1 MESGR
6 GGTTDAAFAIAANR
20 SRAAKRG
27 RSGVFGE
34 IIANRYLYALAVPGL
49 VFLAIFAYIPMSG
62 HLIAFKDYS
71 VLKGILG
78 SPWSGFENFE
88 FFFAGPDWGR
98 VTLNTIY
105 LNSLFIVFG
114 LGFAVIIALALNEVR
129 FAVPKR
135 VSQSIIFLPYFISW
149 MAVSMMV
156 YALLNTTDG
165 FVNRLIEAMGV
176 DRITWYSEPG
186 YWRFILAT
194 VYVWK
199 QAGYFSIIFLAAI
212 TSISPEYYEV
222 AMMDG
227 ANRLQQIVH
236 ITLPLITPTVIIL
249 ALLAVG
255 RIFYG
260 DFGMIYGIIGD
271 NGALLPTTDV
281 IDTYSYRALRRL
293 GNFGMASSV
302 VLYQSVMGMVTI
314 IIFNSIVKRIDP
326 NSGLF

>member
-1 MESGR
+1 MSKRETLVTRS
-6 GGTTDAAFAIAANR
+6 FATR
-20 SRAAKRG
+20 RRP
-27 RSGVFGE
+27 GVFRE
-34 IIANRYLYALAVPGL
+34 IARNRYLYLLAVPGL

-71 VLKGILG
+71 VLKGIWA
-78 SPWSGFENFE
+78 SPWAGFDNFE
-88 FFFAGPDWGR
+88 FFFQSPDWAR
-98 VTLNTIY
+98 VTLNTVL

-114 LGFAVIIALALNEVR
+114 LGFAVAIALALNEVR
-129 FAVPKR
+129 TLAVKR
-135 VSQSIIFLPYFISW
+135 VSQSVIFLPYFISW

-156 YALLNTTDG
+156 YSLLNTTDG
-165 FVNRLIEAMGV
+165 FVNRTLDALGV
-176 DRITWYSEPG
+176 PDVTWYTQPQ
-186 YWRFILAT
+186 YWRFILTT

-222 AMMDG
+222 AMIDG
-227 ANRLQQIVH
+227 ANRLQQIRH
-236 ITLPLITPTVIIL
+236 ITLPLILPTLIIL
-249 ALLAVG
+249 ALLAIG

-260 DFGMIYGIIGD
+260 DFGMIYGIVGD

-281 IDTYSYRALRRL
+281 IDTYSYRALRQL

-302 VLYQSVMGMVTI
+302 VLYQSVMGMITI
-314 IIFNSIVKRIDP
+314 IVFNSLVKRVDP

>member
-1 MESGR
+1 MSELDSAGR
-6 GGTTDAAFAIAANR
+6 GSARDSDAATGDPRGSRARPGTPRDSNSRGGEAVGTTRIGAAQK
-20 SRAAKRG
+20 RAPG
-27 RSGVFGE
+27 FFGE
-34 IIANRYLYALAVPGL
+34 IVANRYLYALAVPGL
-49 VFLAIFAYIPMSG
+49 VFLAIFAYIPMAG

-129 FAVPKR
+129 FAAPKR

-156 YALLNTTDG
+156 YALLNTTD
-165 FVNRLIEAMGV
+165 
-176 DRITWYSEPG
+176 
-186 YWRFILAT
+186 
-194 VYVWK
+194 
-199 QAGYFSIIFLAAI
+199 
-212 TSISPEYYEV
+212 
-222 AMMDG
+222 
-227 ANRLQQIVH
+227 
-236 ITLPLITPTVIIL
+236 
-249 ALLAVG
+249 
-255 RIFYG
+255 
-260 DFGMIYGIIGD
+260 
-271 NGALLPTTDV
+271 V
-281 IDTYSYRALRRL
+281 IDTYSYRALRQL

-326 NSGLF
+326 SSGLF